1 MGAADGSD
9 LLGESLEGG
18 GGGEEGLG
26 INFVIR
32 IQPMAMPIVMV
43 YRNPVSTPEE
53 IITIKYCSTI
63 IMILNLF

>member
-18 GGGEEGLG
+18 GGGEDGLG

-43 YRNPVSTPEE
+43 YRNPVSTPE
-53 IITIKYCSTI
+53 
-63 IMILNLF
+63 